1 MKLSSLTPLMAALIL
16 LTTLLNARIALAEV
30 AVIVNPAN
38 DSSITSDD
46 ISKLYLGKTKKFPNG
61 KNAVALDRKEGS
73 SERVQFLEAT
83 VGKDES
89 QMKSYWSRLI
99 FTGKGVPPQVVET
112 DAEVKEL
119 VSRNPDIIGYIDA
132 AAVDD
137 SVKVIA
143 TF

>member
-38 DSSITSDD
+38 DSNITSDD

-73 SERVQFLEAT
+73 SERIQFLEAT
-83 VGKDES
+83 TGKDES